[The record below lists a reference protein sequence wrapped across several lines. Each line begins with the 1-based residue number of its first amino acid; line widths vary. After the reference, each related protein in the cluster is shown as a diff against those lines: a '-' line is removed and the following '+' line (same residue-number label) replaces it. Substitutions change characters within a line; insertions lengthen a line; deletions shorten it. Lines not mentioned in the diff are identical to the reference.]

1 MCSVSL
7 HRMSVQ
13 SCRWRKKELVFQVI
27 SERNL
32 GTPSEMKGNYPMK
45 RNQSILHIDDDVN
58 LLKIVSKKLSLRGY
72 EVHSLD
78 EAKRTSRELVT
89 TGARLV
95 LLDIDMPDIDGLTV
109 LQDIKNHDGGIQVIM
124 LTGLI
129 SMNTVLQSMRWG
141 AEACVFKPI
150 TEIEPLTSAIDAAFE
165 KIDRWWM
172 SLEELNQRKSGTF
185 ETTSASR

>member
-1 MCSVSL
+1 
-7 HRMSVQ
+7 
-13 SCRWRKKELVFQVI
+13 
-27 SERNL
+27 
-32 GTPSEMKGNYPMK
+32 MKGNYPME
-45 RNQSILHIDDDVN
+45 RNQSILHIDDDPN

-150 TEIEPLTSAIDAAFE
+150 TEIEPLTTAIDAAFT
-165 KIDRWWM
+165 KIDRWWTA
-172 SLEELNQRKSGTF
+172 LDELNQRKSGTY
-185 ETTSASR
+185 ETTSV